1 MTDKG
6 KKIAALLL
14 AAAVINLPP
23 APAVAGNTDTDQAV
37 EKITDIGKAVIDM
50 AGDAAGKAGA
60 SIKDKLNQGDAK
72 QSAPDAREK
81 AEDDRQRNRER
92 IQSQRDDEEEAE
104 LDMFHRFLRLIFIR
118 QHIQERLPQP
128 SRYVTIDAIP
138 DNMRYAIIAM
148 EDRKFYEHHGVD
160 IEAVVR
166 AFLVNM
172 QSGEIEQGASTITQQ
187 LVKNL
192 FLTGERTYTRKVE
205 ELVLS
210 IFTEA
215 RCDKDEILEYYLNS
229 IYYGGGYYG
238 LQDASYG
245 YFGKA
250 PSELSLS
257 ECAMLAGMPQAPS
270 ANSPYKDYDAAVKRR
285 NIVLKSMVAAGY
297 IDKAAAEQAK
307 AEPLILTQ

>member
-1 MTDKG
+1 MIKHR
-6 KKIAALLL
+6 KSLAALLL
-14 AAAVINLPP
+14 AAAIINIPP
-23 APAVAGNTDTDQAV
+23 APAAAGKTDTDQAV

-60 SIKDKLNQGDAK
+60 SIRDKLGEKEDKA
-72 QSAPDAREK
+72 SPSPREK
-81 AEDDRQRNRER
+81 AEDARQKNRER

-104 LDMFHRFLRLIFIR
+104 LDTFHRFLRLIFIR
-118 QHIQERLPQP
+118 QHIQERLPQA
-128 SRYVTIDAIP
+128 SRYAAIDTIP

-148 EDRKFYEHHGVD
+148 EDRKFYEHHGLD
-160 IEAVVR
+160 LEAIVR

-192 FLTGERTYTRKVE
+192 FLTGERTYARKLE

-238 LQDASYG
+238 LKDASYG

-250 PSELSLS
+250 PADLTLA

-270 ANSPYKDYDAAVKRR
+270 VNSPYKDYDAAVKRR

-297 IDKAAAEQAK
+297 ITATAAEQAK
-307 AEPLILTQ
+307 AEPLILAQ

>member
-50 AGDAAGKAGA
+50 AGDSAGKAGA

-72 QSAPDAREK
+72 KSAPDAREK
-81 AEDDRQRNRER
+81 AEDARQRNRER

-138 DNMRYAIIAM
+138 DNMRYAIISM

-160 IEAVVR
+160 IEAIVR

-192 FLTGERTYTRKVE
+192 FLTGERTYARKVE

-238 LQDASYG
+238 LKDASYG

-297 IDKAAAEQAK
+297 IHKVAAEEAK